1 MSWAEVKKI
10 NSDMSLPLDKLIKG
24 NKRLA
29 ASDAVLAVI
38 VSEEK
43 SISQSSKILGYFTPK
58 VSGNIRLLANLKVA
72 NSDYRVYVTLSKPD
86 GTKVGEVFT
95 SNSTYTE
102 VFNDINI
109 EANLQYKITLRCPNY
124 TGRTDMVKIL
134 GQVIDGGTFEY
145 SVV

>member
-10 NSDMSLPLDKLIKG
+10 NSDMSVPLDKLIKG

-43 SISQSSKILGYFTPK
+43 FISQSSKILGYFTPK
-58 VSGNIRLLANLKVA
+58 VSGNIRLLANLKVS
-72 NSDYRVYVTLSKPD
+72 NSGGRVYVRLLNPD
-86 GTKVGEVFT
+86 GTEVGNVST
-95 SNSTYTE
+95 SSSTYTE
-102 VFNDINI
+102 VSNDINI
-109 EANLQYKITLRCPNY
+109 EANLQYTIALKCANY
-124 TGRTDMVKIL
+124 TGKTDMVKIL

>member
-10 NSDMSLPLDKLIKG
+10 NSDMSVPLDKLIKG

-43 SISQSSKILGYFTPK
+43 AISDGKKTFGYFTPK
-58 VSGNIRLLANLKVA
+58 VSGNIRLLANLKV
-72 NSDYRVYVTLSKPD
+72 SGSGGRVRVILSKPD
-86 GTKVGEVFT
+86 GTTVGEVST

-109 EANLQYKITLRCPNY
+109 EANLQYEITLICPNY